1 MEMENINDA
10 IAELEKIKLAQYM
23 AQTKWR
29 QANRGKCCAYTKKYY
44 DAHKDDPEFKLK
56 ARMKQKQ
63 RYEIIKRKKMEVATA
78 LAMAKAQEE
87 QEGATPPEGVATLE
101 EVSV

>member
-1 MEMENINDA
+1 MENMEHINST
-10 IAELEKIKLAQYM
+10 IAELEKIKLAQYV

-29 QANRGKCCAYTKKYY
+29 QSNREKCCAYTKKYY

-78 LAMAKAQEE
+78 LAMEKAKAQAK
-87 QEGATPPEGVATLE
+87 GATPPEGAEE

>member
-1 MEMENINDA
+1 MEHINST
-10 IAELEKIKLAQYM
+10 IAELEKIKLAQYV

-29 QANRGKCCAYTKKYY
+29 QANKDKCCAYTKKYY

-56 ARMKQKQ
+56 SRMKQKK

-78 LAMAKAQEE
+78 LAMEKAKAQAL
-87 QEGATPPEGVATLE
+87 ATPPAEGREE
-101 EVSV
+101 EV